1 MIETDKFKAA
11 IDQFDLA
18 NSQDPNQ
25 EEWQGNMYP
34 KEMLY
39 AERMTD
45 CLEAF
50 EPDASEALQL
60 ASRCQHIKRWEIPR
74 ESYPMD
80 RPGYH
85 AWRNELKKFHAE
97 QAEAILQ
104 EVGYDENTIERVKFL
119 LQKKQLRRD
128 VETQTLED
136 VICLVFLQYYFEP
149 FSKKYEE
156 EKPIDIIQ
164 KTWKKMS
171 EKGHDAALQLNY
183 SPESLELIKK
193 AIV

>member
-156 EKPIDIIQ
+156 EKLIDIIQ

>member
-25 EEWQGNMYP
+25 EEWQGNTYP

-60 ASRCQHIKRWEIPR
+60 AARCQHIKRWEIPR

-85 AWRNELKKFHAE
+85 AWRNELKKYHAE

-104 EVGYDENTIERVKFL
+104 EVGYEENTIERVKFL

-156 EKPIDIIQ
+156 EKLIDIVQ